1 MRIDSVRKCL
11 RILATSVLRFE
22 QEDSSSKIKKAEED
36 YTKLLLDESSKDKD
50 IEKAYEKF
58 DRASGKWFA
67 FYSAIETMEDAFYS
81 VFIKVSNGE
90 RKLDY
95 KLLGKVMRRL
105 PSEEA
110 KHLLILAIKHYSLS
124 RNNIEN
130 LERIINQEED
140 EERQLE
146 ISFQKIVALAPKTR
160 TNSKASLSQF
170 YKGKEENTFKEMKK
184 VSHMLDIKT
193 LKPLVS

>member
-11 RILATSVLRFE
+11 RILANSVLRFE

-36 YTKLLLDESSKDKD
+36 YKKLLLDESSKDKD
-50 IEKAYEKF
+50 IEKAYEQF

-67 FYSAIETMEDAFYS
+67 FHSAIEKMEDAFYS
-81 VFIKVSNGE
+81 VFIEIVNGE

-95 KLLGKVMRRL
+95 KLLEKVMRRL

-110 KHLLILAIKHYSLS
+110 KYLLILAIKHYSLS
-124 RNNIEN
+124 RKSIES
-130 LERIINQEED
+130 LERIINQD
-140 EERQLE
+140 EERQLKTNL
-146 ISFQKIVALAPKTR
+146 QKGFALAPKTR

>member
-1 MRIDSVRKCL
+1 MRIHGVKKCL
-11 RILATSVLRFE
+11 KILAHSVLRFE
-22 QEDSSSKIKKAEED
+22 QEDSSSKIKKTEED
-36 YTKLLLDESSKDKD
+36 YKTLLSDETSTDED

-67 FYSAIETMEDAFYS
+67 FHSAIEEMEDAFYS

-95 KLLGKVMRRL
+95 KLLEKVMRRL

-110 KHLLILAIKHYSLS
+110 KHLLILAIKHSSLS
-124 RNNIEN
+124 RKSIES
-130 LERIINQEED
+130 LERIINQEDD

-146 ISFQKIVALAPKTR
+146 ISLQKIVALAPKTR
-160 TNSKASLSQF
+160 PNSKASLSQF

-184 VSHMLDIKT
+184 VSRLLDIKT